1 MALEENYQ
9 EILSSVHFDGKHGD
23 LFRLPPCIIDIR
35 FIMHVPQTKSP
46 TLQLLR
52 SDLEGRK
59 EQRNRPFSAFTTC
72 VPKKKR
78 ERQRTFKKKENRTE
92 KIGSVCNC
100 YVPKTIRLRAPRDRC
115 DTSSR
120 FALTSHNAI
129 RNITAVGQSEQMK

>member
-9 EILSSVHFDGKHGD
+9 EILSSVHFDGKYSD

-59 EQRNRPFSAFTTC
+59 GTRGAPGMFRCPLGVG
-72 VPKKKR
+72 VP
-78 ERQRTFKKKENRTE
+78 TE
-92 KIGSVCNC
+92 
-100 YVPKTIRLRAPRDRC
+100 LRGRGKGGWKD
-115 DTSSR
+115 
-120 FALTSHNAI
+120 H
-129 RNITAVGQSEQMK
+129 